1 MTSNMK
7 YEDAF
12 MADTFWKRPITLV
25 KGKGA
30 RVWDTAGKEYIDCS
44 CGYGVALLGHSNP
57 RVVEAIKRQA
67 ERLITCHGSFYN
79 DAREEC
85 LSRLYRIRPEGTE
98 RVFFSNSGTE
108 ACEAGLKIAR
118 KFTKR
123 KGFVAMVNG
132 YHGKTMGALS
142 VTWGQKYR
150 EPFMPLLDGVKF
162 VPYGNTVKLR
172 EAVDAETAAVFV
184 EPVQGEGG
192 INVPPPDYLRQVRE
206 ICDEKGA
213 VMIVD
218 EVQSGFGRTGKLWA
232 HQHFGIKPDILCAAK
247 PLAGGLPFAATFAR
261 GDVMAALKRG
271 EHSNTFGGNPLAC
284 AASVA
289 AVDSLIEDRL
299 VENAAEIG
307 GVLKRGFEEYAAG
320 SRMVREVR
328 GLGLMLGIDMRF
340 EIMNIILGCLDKGVI
355 VLESGKTVLRML
367 PPLVMSREEA
377 ETVVKVVCATI
388 GEDEKKRAAVPAAGA

>member
-1 MTSNMK
+1 MSTNTK
-7 YEDAF
+7 YEDTF
-12 MADTFWKRPITLV
+12 MADTFWKRPLTLV
-25 KGKGA
+25 RGQGA
-30 RVWDTAGKEYIDCS
+30 KVWDANGKEYIDCS

-57 RVVEAIKRQA
+57 RVVEAVRRQV

-85 LSRLYRIRPEGTE
+85 LARLHRIRPEGTE
-98 RVFFSNSGTE
+98 RVFLSNSGTE
-108 ACEAGLKIAR
+108 SCEAAMKIAR
-118 KFTKR
+118 KFTKK
-123 KGFVAMVNG
+123 KGFVATVNG

-150 EPFMPLLDGVKF
+150 EPFMPLLEGVKF
-162 VPYGNTVKLR
+162 VPYGNAQKMR
-172 EAVDAETAAVFV
+172 EAIDVETAAVFV

-192 INVPPPDYLRQVRE
+192 INIPPADYLRQVRE
-206 ICDEKGA
+206 ACDEKGA
-213 VMIVD
+213 LMIID
-218 EVQSGFGRTGKLWA
+218 EVQSGFGRTGKVWA
-232 HQHFGIKPDILCAAK
+232 HQHFGVKADILCAAK

-289 AVDSLIEDRL
+289 AVDALIEDRL

-307 GVLKRGFEEYAAG
+307 SHLKKGFEEFAAG
-320 SRMVREVR
+320 SRMIREVR

-355 VLESGKTVLRML
+355 VLESGKTVLRLL
-367 PPLVMSREEA
+367 PPLVMSKAEA
-377 ETVVKVVCATI
+377 EKVIQVVCAVI
-388 GEDEKKRAAVPAAGA
+388 GEEERKRAVDTPAGA